1 MKEMLMQ
8 LANDLNIDLDMMS
21 INIRTTN
28 MDIPFSFFYAEND
41 TYLIVL
47 ATDENGTEKFKMIK
61 KDTIE
66 LLEVNYADD
75 LEPFFIEENVH
86 EKERMFE

>member
-8 LANDLNIDLDMMS
+8 LANDLNIDLDMLS
-21 INIRTTN
+21 INIRTNN

-47 ATDENGTEKFKMIK
+47 ATDENGAEKFKMIK

-66 LLEVNYADD
+66 LIEVNYADD
-75 LEPFFIEENVH
+75 LEPFFIEDSIH
-86 EKERMFE
+86 DKEVMYD